1 MRSSFCFL
9 QSAED
14 GYRLRGGPEED
25 GEEQQVGGSGDA
37 RLLGAEG
44 DAGAVPLSPE
54 LQGMQGEMAGAAS
67 ETR

>member
-1 MRSSFCFL
+1 M
-9 QSAED
+9 
-14 GYRLRGGPEED
+14 
-25 GEEQQVGGSGDA
+25 GGSGDA